1 MEPINIRPRYITRL
15 EQVSSLSAAERE
27 ELKPVSEKFTFRTN
41 EYYQSL
47 IDWDD
52 PNDPIRRI
60 VMPHVQELDE
70 FGELDAS
77 DESSYTALRG
87 LEHKYADTALLLV
100 NNVCGAYCRFCFRKR
115 LFTDGNS
122 ETTNDVTDAIAYI
135 AKHPEINNVLLSGG
149 DPLIMSTGKLEKIV
163 GALRQIDHVRI
174 IRIGSKMVAFD
185 PFRVLNDPSLLEMFE
200 KYSLPG
206 RKIFVMNHFNH
217 PRELT
222 EPALQALRLLQKA
235 GAITVN
241 QTPLI
246 RGVNDNA
253 KVVAELFSLLSYNGV
268 VPYYLFLCRPTLG
281 NEPYVVPVEKALEI
295 FEEARRHLAGLAKQ
309 ARLCMSH
316 KTGKIEVVGKM
327 GDQIVFRYHRAP
339 DPRDC
344 GRLMIF
350 EGDPKA
356 GWLDD
361 YLKPDPVLDLSL
373 EDMEPP
379 EESITVAEVG

>member
-1 MEPINIRPRYITRL
+1 MQPINIRPRYITRL
-15 EQVSSLSAAERE
+15 DQVSSLSAAERE
-27 ELKPVSEKFTFRTN
+27 ELKPVSDKFTFRTN

-52 PNDPIRRI
+52 PDDPIRRI
-60 VMPHVQELDE
+60 VMPDVQELGE

-77 DESSYTALRG
+77 DESSYTALKG

-115 LFTDGNS
+115 LFTDGND
-122 ETTNDVTDAIAYI
+122 ETTNDVTDAIEYI
-135 AKHPEINNVLLSGG
+135 KRHPEINNVLLSGG
-149 DPLIMSTGKLEKIV
+149 DPMIMSTGKLEKIV
-163 GALRQIDHVRI
+163 GALREIDHVRI

-185 PFRVLNDPSLLEMFE
+185 PYRVLNDPSLLEMFE

-222 EPALQALRLLQKA
+222 EPALLALRLIQKA

-246 RGVNDNA
+246 RGVNDKA
-253 KVVAELFSLLSYNGV
+253 EVVAELFSLLSYNGV

-295 FEEARRHLAGLAKQ
+295 FEEARRHLAGIAKQ

-339 DPRDC
+339 NPQDC

-350 EGDPKA
+350 ESDPKA

-361 YLKPDPVLDLSL
+361 YLKPEPVLDLSL
-373 EDMEPP
+373 EDLEPP

>member
-1 MEPINIRPRYITRL
+1 MQPINIRPRYITRL
-15 EQVSSLSAAERE
+15 DQVSALSAEERQD
-27 ELKPVSEKFTFRTN
+27 LKPVAEKFTFRSN

-47 IDWDD
+47 IDWND
-52 PNDPIRRI
+52 PDDPIRRI
-60 VMPHVQELDE
+60 VMPEIQELDE

-115 LFTDGNS
+115 LFTDGND
-122 ETTNDVTDAIAYI
+122 EATNDVSAAIEYI
-135 AKHPEINNVLLSGG
+135 KRHPEINNVLLSGG
-149 DPLIMSTGKLEKIV
+149 DPMIMSTGKLEKIV
-163 GALRQIDHVRI
+163 SQLREIDHVRI

-185 PFRVLNDPSLLEMFE
+185 PFRVLSDPSLLEMFE

-246 RGVNDNA
+246 RGVNDRA
-253 KVVAELFSLLSYNGV
+253 EVVAELFSQLSYNGV
-268 VPYYLFLCRPTLG
+268 IPYYLFLCRPTLG
-281 NEPYVVPVEKALEI
+281 NEPYVVPIERALEI
-295 FEEARRHLAGLAKQ
+295 FEEARRRLAGIAKQ

-339 DPRDC
+339 NPQDC

-350 EGDPKA
+350 ESDPKA

-361 YLKPDPVLDLSL
+361 YLAPESVLEPSL
-373 EDMEPP
+373 EDLEPP